1 MSYKVWVGYEMGIK
15 ENGLLLQPGPANV
28 LNNGQTILAQIYIYI
43 YISLMQ
49 LYIYIYINSRTAPIK
64 LPLIAH
70 GHVPLIYYLLSK
82 GIVGTSNMLI
92 LDFWTWP
99 AWVACAQSQLYV
111 NALQLNELSALRN
124 TFPWPRIQV
133 YYVCM
138 YVCISQHLP
147 RFQERPSKSR
157 LFRSL
162 SINSER
168 EQTNTH
174 YTNNVWSGKL

>member
-1 MSYKVWVGYEMGIK
+1 MFKKWAIKSGSVTRWELKRMGSCF
-15 ENGLLLQPGPANV
+15 NPARQMC
-28 LNNGQTILAQIYIYI
+28 LITARPFWLKYIYI
-43 YISLMQ
+43 Y
-49 LYIYIYINSRTAPIK
+49 SRTAPIK

-70 GHVPLIYYLLSK
+70 GHVPLIYYLLNK
-82 GIVGTSNMLI
+82 GIVGTSMLI
-92 LDFWTWP
+92 LDFRTWP
-99 AWVACAQSQLYV
+99 AWVACARSQLYV
-111 NALQLNELSALRN
+111 NALQFNELSALRN

-133 YYVCM
+133 YVCM

-162 SINSER
+162 SINWER

>member
-1 MSYKVWVGYEMGIK
+1 MFKKWAIKSGSVTRWELKRMGSCF
-15 ENGLLLQPGPANV
+15 NPARQMC
-28 LNNGQTILAQIYIYI
+28 LITARPFWLKYIYIYI
-43 YISLMQ
+43 Y
-49 LYIYIYINSRTAPIK
+49 SRTAPIK

-92 LDFWTWP
+92 LDFRTWP
-99 AWVACAQSQLYV
+99 AWVACARSQLYV
-111 NALQLNELSALRN
+111 NALQLNELSALRS

>member
-1 MSYKVWVGYEMGIK
+1 MFKKWAIKSGSVTRWELKRMGSCF
-15 ENGLLLQPGPANV
+15 NPARQMC
-28 LNNGQTILAQIYIYI
+28 LITARPFWLKYIYI
-43 YISLMQ
+43 
-49 LYIYIYINSRTAPIK
+49 YIYIYINSRTAPIK

-99 AWVACAQSQLYV
+99 AWVACARSQLYV
-111 NALQLNELSALRN
+111 NALQFKNELSALRN

-133 YYVCM
+133 YVCM

>member
-1 MSYKVWVGYEMGIK
+1 MFKKWAIKSGWVTRWELKRMGSCF
-15 ENGLLLQPGPANV
+15 NPARQMC
-28 LNNGQTILAQIYIYI
+28 LITARPFWLK
-43 YISLMQ
+43 
-49 LYIYIYINSRTAPIK
+49 YIYIYINSRTAPIK

-92 LDFWTWP
+92 LDFLDVTSLGCLCPKP
-99 AWVACAQSQLYV
+99 AVCKCSSIKWIERSTKYSPLTT
-111 NALQLNELSALRN
+111 N
-124 TFPWPRIQV
+124 TSILCM
-133 YYVCM
+133 YVCM